1 MEFSESRRSL
11 AKNLPRFLATEL
23 EPCDGVLEGAGD
35 KSFQGLEA
43 IRTCGLF
50 GGETLSL
57 ASAWRHVGDA
67 NPEGTS
73 EFSALHR
80 ACDMLRSSSRP
91 DDATSTSQRGKL

>member
-11 AKNLPRFLATEL
+11 AKSLARLLETEL
-23 EPCDGVLEGAGD
+23 EPCDGVREDAGD

-43 IRTCGLF
+43 IRACGLF

-57 ASAWRHVGDA
+57 ASGLAPRSRFE
-67 NPEGTS
+67 PEGTS

-91 DDATSTSQRGKL
+91 DDATSTSQRGKR